1 MIAVLFIAIG
11 LLLVIGMP
19 IAFALGAGASIAI
32 LWEGTLPISIVA
44 QRMFFGLDSWLL
56 MAIPLFM
63 LAGQLMAS
71 GGMSSRLVAF
81 TTELFGFIRGSLGF
95 VCVAASMTFAGV
107 SGSSTADTAAV
118 GSILLPLMQER
129 GYDMRFATALQ
140 AAAGS
145 IGPVIPPSLLMILIG
160 FTTDTSVSALFLG
173 GIVPGLMIGLGLMV
187 VVYVHAA
194 RGGSAYLASRS
205 DVDVRRVLRTG
216 MAAAPALGMPVII
229 LVGIVGGIFTTTE
242 AAVVAVVYGLVV
254 GMFVYREISLADL
267 PRIIARS
274 AELATVIMFIQTT
287 AFLFAWLITVHQV
300 PALLAQAFVSRVS
313 GPGTFF
319 LLYIPLLLLRRRG
332 DGELLGHDRV
342 AADRLPDRP
351 EARRRPGSLRRR
363 HHGWL
368 GDRLRDAA
376 VRGHAVR
383 ILQPH
388 RKEHPRDNAL
398 YLADRRL
405 DARGVAADNVLSR
418 DRLVDP
424 GDVRLIPRATSHTAA
439 HVLRCAT

>member
-1 MIAVLFIAIG
+1 MVANELEGRSSAMIAILIIAIVVFF
-11 LLLVIGMP
+11 LIGMP
-19 IAFALGAGASIAI
+19 IAFAIGAGSTIAI
-32 LWEGTLPISIVA
+32 LWDGGLPISIVA

-63 LAGQLMAS
+63 LAGQLMAA

-118 GSILLPLMQER
+118 GSILLPLMKER

-160 FTTDTSVSALFLG
+160 FTTNTSVSALFLG
-173 GIVPGLMIGLGLMV
+173 GIVPGLLIGLGLMV
-187 VVYVHAA
+187 VTYAHAA
-194 RGGSAYLASRS
+194 RGGPAYLGTQTH
-205 DVDVRRVLRTG
+205 VDFRRVVRTG
-216 MAAAPALGMPVII
+216 LMAAPALGMPVII

-242 AAVVAVVYGLVV
+242 AAVVAVVYGLGV
-254 GMFVYREISLADL
+254 GMFVYREISLSDL
-267 PRIIARS
+267 PGIIARS

-300 PALLAQAFVSRVS
+300 PALLAKAFVAQVS

-319 LLYIPLLLLRRRG
+319 LLYIPLLLLVG
-332 DGELLGHDRV
+332 AVMESFSATIVLLPIIFPIARTLGVDPVHFGVVTTVGWAIGYVTPPFGATLFVSCSLSGKSIRETTPFI
-342 AADRLPDRP
+342 LP
-351 EARRRPGSLRRR
+351 
-363 HHGWL
+363 
-368 GDRLRDAA
+368 
-376 VRGHAVR
+376 
-383 ILQPH
+383 I
-388 RKEHPRDNAL
+388 
-398 YLADRRL
+398 
-405 DARGVAADNVLSR
+405 VLSM
-418 DRLVDP
+418 LAVLL
-424 GDVRLIPRATSHTAA
+424 LITFFPAV
-439 HVLRCAT
+439 VLWIPDMFQ

>member
-1 MIAVLFIAIG
+1 MVTNELGGRSAAMIAILVIAIVVFF
-11 LLLVIGMP
+11 LIGMP
-19 IAFALGAGASIAI
+19 IAFAIGAGSTIAI
-32 LWEGTLPISIVA
+32 LWDGTLPISIVA

-63 LAGQLMAS
+63 LAGQLMAA

-118 GSILLPLMQER
+118 GSILLPLMKER

-160 FTTDTSVSALFLG
+160 FTTNTSVSALFLG
-173 GIVPGLMIGLGLMV
+173 GIVPGLLIGLGLMV
-187 VVYVHAA
+187 VTYVHAA
-194 RGGSAYLASRS
+194 RGGPAYLGTQTH
-205 DVDVRRVLRTG
+205 VDFRRVVRTG
-216 MAAAPALGMPVII
+216 LVAAPALGMPVII

-242 AAVVAVVYGLVV
+242 AAVVAVVYGLGV
-254 GMFVYREISLADL
+254 GMFVYREISLSDL
-267 PRIIARS
+267 PGIIARS

-300 PALLAQAFVSRVS
+300 PALLAKAFVAQVS

-319 LLYIPLLLLRRRG
+319 LLYIPLLLLVG
-332 DGELLGHDRV
+332 AVMESFSATIVLLPIIFPIAQNLGVDPVHFGVVTTVGWAIGYVTPPFGATLFVSCSLTGKSIRETTPFI
-342 AADRLPDRP
+342 LP
-351 EARRRPGSLRRR
+351 
-363 HHGWL
+363 
-368 GDRLRDAA
+368 
-376 VRGHAVR
+376 
-383 ILQPH
+383 I
-388 RKEHPRDNAL
+388 
-398 YLADRRL
+398 
-405 DARGVAADNVLSR
+405 VLSM
-418 DRLVDP
+418 LAVLL
-424 GDVRLIPRATSHTAA
+424 LITFFPAV
-439 HVLRCAT
+439 VLWIPDMFQ